1 MKKKKTQH
9 LKGSFSPQRGKN
21 PNGQTSAFFTKCK
34 PCFAASR
41 RGSGARAGC
50 VGGCEAGEGTWRV
63 CICIAGAQKCEERES
78 MGIIGLD
85 V

>member
-1 MKKKKTQH
+1 M
-9 LKGSFSPQRGKN
+9 
-21 PNGQTSAFFTKCK
+21 
-34 PCFAASR
+34 
-41 RGSGARAGC
+41 
-50 VGGCEAGEGTWRV
+50 GGCEAGEGTWRV